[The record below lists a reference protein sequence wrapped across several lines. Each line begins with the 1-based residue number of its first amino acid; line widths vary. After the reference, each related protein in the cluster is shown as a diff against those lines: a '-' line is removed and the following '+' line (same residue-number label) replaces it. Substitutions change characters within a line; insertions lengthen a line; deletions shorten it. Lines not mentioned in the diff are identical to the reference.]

1 MPVTVSRKSDGSLYT
16 FGEIGVDVKVKL
28 LKEAIFRSIPPA
40 HPKGCRLTFN
50 GKVLKSRHKLKYYK
64 IQDGATIEMDDSA
77 NWSDAS
83 SSSGS
88 DTD

>member
-1 MPVTVSRKSDGSLYT
+1 MPVTVNRKSDGSLYT
-16 FGEIGVDVKVKL
+16 FGEIGVDAKVKV
-28 LKEAIFRSIPPA
+28 LKEAIFRNLAPA
-40 HPKGCRLTFN
+40 HPKGCRLTFD

-64 IQDGATIEMDDSA
+64 IHDEAIIEMDDSA